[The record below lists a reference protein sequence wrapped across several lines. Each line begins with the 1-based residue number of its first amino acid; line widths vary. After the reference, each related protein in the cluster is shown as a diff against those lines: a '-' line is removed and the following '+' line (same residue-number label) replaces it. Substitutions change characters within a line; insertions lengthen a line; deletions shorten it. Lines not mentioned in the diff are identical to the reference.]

1 MIVSRKQKSTEAMQN
16 SKTTIVTKIKM
27 PLGDSRKSQNE
38 FLLKKPEQKAFL
50 CQKRN
55 HKYAFLN
62 KNHFICKGFKI
73 LH

>member
-1 MIVSRKQKSTEAMQN
+1 MIVTRKQKSTEAMQN
-16 SKTTIVTKIKM
+16 GNITIVTKIKM

-38 FLLKKPEQKAFL
+38 VLLKKPEQKAFL

-55 HKYAFLN
+55 HKYTFLN
-62 KNHFICKGFKI
+62 KNHFTYEGSKI

>member
-1 MIVSRKQKSTEAMQN
+1 MIVSRKQKSTEAMQSGN
-16 SKTTIVTKIKM
+16 ITIVTKIEM

-38 FLLKKPEQKAFL
+38 VLLKKLEQKAFL

-55 HKYAFLN
+55 HKYTFLN
-62 KNHFICKGFKI
+62 KNDFTCEGFKI

>member
-1 MIVSRKQKSTEAMQN
+1 MIVARKQKSTEEMQN
-16 SKTTIVTKIKM
+16 GNITIVTKIEM

-38 FLLKKPEQKAFL
+38 VLLKKPEQKAFL

-62 KNHFICKGFKI
+62 KNHLTYEASKI

>member
-16 SKTTIVTKIKM
+16 GNITIVTKIKM

-38 FLLKKPEQKAFL
+38 VLLKKPEQKAFL

-62 KNHFICKGFKI
+62 KNHFTCEDFKI

>member
-16 SKTTIVTKIKM
+16 GNITTVTKIKM

-38 FLLKKPEQKAFL
+38 VLLKKPEQKAFL

-55 HKYAFLN
+55 HKYGFLN
-62 KNHFICKGFKI
+62 KNHFTCAGFKI
-73 LH
+73 LC